1 MATVVIHLLDGG
13 FLHNAPGTSAGDHVG
28 TRDLTAGLA
37 ILVMLVWP
45 FVWPAARAALA
56 LSLGALAVAAGAI
69 THGAAAISEGVSVA
83 DVSGIAMTAGGVLL
97 VALGGVLTLRTMQKP
112 ARRDLRW
119 AGRRALVAVTGLA
132 VIYYILIPL
141 VIAVWVTHPRQAG
154 VARIDLGVPYEDVT
168 FTTVEGLRLAGWF
181 VPSRNGAT
189 IIALPGAN
197 NDRTNVAEHA
207 AMLAR
212 HGYGVLLFDPRGNG
226 ESEGDP
232 NQFGW
237 HTGKDIRAAL
247 DFLRGRPDV
256 DPTRIGAL
264 GLSMGGEAV
273 LQATAQNAAIRAVVA
288 EGAGARSV
296 DEVLLQPGVAKWVSL
311 PQTWLTY
318 AATGALS
325 RVAPPMSLKDLTPL
339 IAPRPLLLIYA
350 SGSHQAGESQL
361 NPIYFEAAGG
371 PKELWAIPDAGHTE
385 GLAAHPDDYEAR
397 VIGFFD
403 RALLERTE

>member
-1 MATVVIHLLDGG
+1 MAAAVIHLLDGG

-28 TRDLTAGLA
+28 TSGLMTALA
-37 ILVMLVWP
+37 VVIMLVWP
-45 FVWPAARAALA
+45 FLWPAARAALA
-56 LSLGALAVAAGAI
+56 LALGALAAGVGAI
-69 THGAAAISEGVSVA
+69 THGVAAVAEGFSGA
-83 DVSGIAMTAGGVLL
+83 DVSGVLMVAGGVLL
-97 VALGGVLTLRTMQKP
+97 VALGVAITLRTMQRP
-112 ARRDLRW
+112 PRRDLRW
-119 AGRRALVAVTGLA
+119 AGRRALAVVTGLA

-141 VIAVWVTHPRQAG
+141 LIAAWVTHPRQAG
-154 VARIDLGVPYEDVT
+154 VKRIDLGAPYEDVT
-168 FTTVEGLRLAGWF
+168 FTTVDGLKLAGWF
-181 VPSRNGAT
+181 IPSRNGAT
-189 IIALPGAN
+189 VIALPGAN
-197 NDRTNVAEHA
+197 NDRSDVAEHA
-207 AMLAR
+207 ALLAR

-247 DFLRGRPDV
+247 AFLRGRPDV

-296 DEVLLQPGVAKWVSL
+296 DEILLQPGAAKWISL

-318 AATGALS
+318 AAAGALS
-325 RVAPPMSLKDLTPL
+325 RVAPPPSLKEMTPL

-350 SGSHQAGESQL
+350 AGGQQAGEAQL
-361 NPIYFEAAGG
+361 NPVYFEAAKE

-385 GLAAHPDDYEAR
+385 GLATHPVEYETR
-397 VIGFFD
+397 VIALFD
-403 RALLERTE
+403 RALLGRTE